1 MALKI
6 KRALLSV
13 SNKIGIVK
21 FAQTLQ
27 NFGVEII
34 STGGTYSQLS
44 QSNINVHK
52 VEDLTGFPE
61 MMGGR
66 LKTLHPFVHG
76 AILAD
81 RSNESHMNDAEKAG
95 MQLIDMV
102 VVNLYPFRETVS
114 KPGVSMEEA
123 IENIDIGGPAMIR
136 SAAKNHKNVAVVVDP
151 EDYEKIA
158 EELLKKKG
166 LLEDSTLFCL
176 SVKAFQHT
184 CEYDSIIFNYF
195 INKYNDSKG
204 TKYKDSN
211 IYLRPY
217 LKIDCTK
224 SEKESME
231 KTAINEFMD
240 SFGGFNEDLNLQF
253 KKIQD
258 LRYGENP
265 HQKAAYYKFSDS
277 GPECF
282 ANSAQLQGKELSFN
296 NILDG
301 NAAFSIVKEFSLP
314 CVAVIKHNN
323 PCGVGIGDTI
333 GKAYKNAY
341 QCDPLSA
348 YGGVIASNMK
358 WTEDASKFL
367 FDKFVEVLIAP
378 DFEEE
383 ALKILGEKKNM
394 RILKINFNLQSHLDK
409 LRSGEYSSIYMDM
422 KSVDGGLLV
431 QELDEGMA
439 GGEGFE
445 FVTDQ
450 KPAQDQIDDLLF
462 AWQIAK
468 NVKSNA
474 IVLALQKKTVGIGA
488 GQMSRVDAVKIAI
501 EKAGERSKGAVLASD
516 AFFPFEDAVEL
527 AVKSGVRA
535 FIQPGG
541 SVRDKQVIDFCNKNK
556 IAMIFTGKR
565 HFKH

>member
-44 QSNINVHK
+44 QSNINVRK

-81 RSNESHMNDAEKAG
+81 RSNQSHMNDAEKAG

-158 EELLKKKG
+158 DELLRKKG
-166 LLEDSTLFCL
+166 LLDDSTLFCL

-195 INKYNDSKG
+195 INKYNDSKD

-217 LKIDCTK
+217 LKVDCTK
-224 SEKESME
+224 SENEFIE
-231 KTAINEFMD
+231 KTAFNEFRD
-240 SFGGFNEDLNLQF
+240 SSGGFNEDLNLQF

-277 GPECF
+277 GPDCF
-282 ANSAQLQGKELSFN
+282 ANSTQLQGKELSFN

-301 NAAFSIVKEFSLP
+301 NAAFSIVKEFSSP
-314 CVAVIKHNN
+314 CVAIIKHNN
-323 PCGVGIGDTI
+323 PCGVGIGNTT
-333 GKAYKNAY
+333 GEAYRNAHWG
-341 QCDPLSA
+341 DPLSA
-348 YGGVIASNMK
+348 FGGVIASNMK
-358 WTEDASKFL
+358 WTVDASKFL
-367 FDKFVEVLIAP
+367 FDKFIEVLIAP

-383 ALKILGEKKNM
+383 ALKILQEKQNM
-394 RILKINFNLQSHLDK
+394 RILKINFDLQSHLDK
-409 LRSGEYSSIYMDM
+409 LRSKEYSSRYMDL

-431 QELDEGMA
+431 QAA
-439 GGEGFE
+439 G
-445 FVTDQ
+445 
-450 KPAQDQIDDLLF
+450 
-462 AWQIAK
+462 
-468 NVKSNA
+468 
-474 IVLALQKKTVGIGA
+474 
-488 GQMSRVDAVKIAI
+488 
-501 EKAGERSKGAVLASD
+501 
-516 AFFPFEDAVEL
+516 
-527 AVKSGVRA
+527 
-535 FIQPGG
+535 
-541 SVRDKQVIDFCNKNK
+541 
-556 IAMIFTGKR
+556 
-565 HFKH
+565 

>member
-21 FAQTLQ
+21 FAQILQ
-27 NFGVEII
+27 DFGVEII
-34 STGGTYSQLS
+34 STGGTYNQLS
-44 QSNINVHK
+44 QSNINVRK

-81 RSNESHMNDAEKAG
+81 RSSQSHMNDAEKAG

-123 IENIDIGGPAMIR
+123 IESIDIGGPAMIR

-158 EELLKKKG
+158 DELLRNNG
-166 LLEDSTLFCL
+166 LLDDGTLFCL
-176 SVKAFQHT
+176 SVKAFAHT

-195 INKYNDSKG
+195 INKYNDSKDI
-204 TKYKDSN
+204 KYKDSN

-217 LKIDCTK
+217 LKVDCAK
-224 SEKESME
+224 SENEFIK
-231 KTAINEFMD
+231 KTAFNEFKD
-240 SFGGFNEDLNLQF
+240 NSGDFNEDLNLCF

-277 GPECF
+277 GPGCF
-282 ANSAQLQGKELSFN
+282 ANSTQLQGKELSFN

-301 NAAFSIVKEFSLP
+301 NAAFSIVKEFSSP
-314 CVAVIKHNN
+314 CVAIIKHNN
-323 PCGVGIGDTI
+323 PCGVGIGNTI
-333 GKAYKNAY
+333 GEAYQNAY
-341 QCDPLSA
+341 WCDPLSA
-348 YGGVIASNMK
+348 FGSVVASNMK
-358 WTEDASKFL
+358 WTVDASKFL
-367 FDKFVEVLIAP
+367 FDKYVEVLVAP

-383 ALKILGEKKNM
+383 ALKILQEKQNM
-394 RILKINFNLQSHLDK
+394 RILKINFDLQWHLDK
-409 LRSGEYSSIYMDM
+409 LRSKEYLSRYMDI

-431 QELDEGMA
+431 QELDEGRE
-439 GGEGFE
+439 GGEGLE

-450 KPAQDQIDDLLF
+450 KPAQDQLEDLLF
-462 AWQIAK
+462 AWQVVK

-474 IVLALQKKTVGIGA
+474 IVLVLQKKTVGIGA
-488 GQMSRVDAVKIAI
+488 GQMSRVDAVKIAL
-501 EKAGERSKGAVLASD
+501 EKAGEKSKGAVLASD

-527 AVKSGVRA
+527 AVKSGVTA

-541 SVRDKQVIDFCNKNK
+541 SVKDNQVIDFCNKNK

>member
-1 MALKI
+1 VAIKI

-44 QSNINVHK
+44 QSNINVRK

-81 RSNESHMNDAEKAG
+81 RSSQSHMNDVEKAG

-102 VVNLYPFRETVS
+102 VVNLYPFKETVS

-123 IENIDIGGPAMIR
+123 IENIDIGGPTMIR

-158 EELLKKKG
+158 DELLRNNG
-166 LLEDSTLFCL
+166 FLDDSILFCL

-195 INKYNDSKG
+195 INKYNDSKD

-217 LKIDCTK
+217 LKVDCTK
-224 SEKESME
+224 SENEFIE
-231 KTAINEFMD
+231 KTAFNEFRD
-240 SFGGFNEDLNLQF
+240 NSGDFNEDLNLQL

-301 NAAFSIVKEFSLP
+301 NAAFSIVKEFSSP
-314 CVAVIKHNN
+314 CVAIIKHNN
-323 PCGVGIGDTI
+323 PCGVGIGNTT
-333 GKAYKNAY
+333 GEAY
-341 QCDPLSA
+341 QNAHWGDPLSA
-348 YGGVIASNMK
+348 FGGVIASNMK
-358 WTEDASKFL
+358 WTADASKFL
-367 FDKFVEVLIAP
+367 FDKFIEVLVAP

-383 ALKILGEKKNM
+383 ALKILQEKQNM
-394 RILKINFNLQSHLDK
+394 RILKINFDLQSHLDK
-409 LRSGEYSSIYMDM
+409 LRSKEYLSRYMDL

-431 QELDEGMA
+431 QELDEGMED
-439 GGEGFE
+439 GEGFK

-450 KPAQDQIDDLLF
+450 KPTQNQLEDLLF
-462 AWQIAK
+462 AWQVVK

-474 IVLALQKKTVGIGA
+474 IVLVLQKKTVGIGA
-488 GQMSRVDAVKIAI
+488 GQMSRVDAVKIAT
-501 EKAGERSKGAVLASD
+501 EKAGEKSKGAVLASD
-516 AFFPFEDAVEL
+516 AYFPFEDAVEL
-527 AVKSGVRA
+527 AVKRGVRA

-541 SVRDKQVIDFCNKNK
+541 SVKDKQVIDFCNKNK

>member
-13 SNKIGIVK
+13 SNKIGIIK
-21 FAQTLQ
+21 FAQVLQ
-27 NFGVEII
+27 GFGVEII

-44 QSNINVHK
+44 QSGIKVRK

-66 LKTLHPFVHG
+66 LKTLHPFIHG

-81 RSNESHMNDAEKAG
+81 RSNKSHMSDAQKAG

-114 KPGVSMEEA
+114 KPGVTMEEA

-158 EELLKKKG
+158 DELLRKKG
-166 LLEDSTLFCL
+166 LLDDSTLFCL

-184 CEYDSIIFNYF
+184 CEYDSVIFNYF
-195 INKYNDSKG
+195 ISKYNDSKD

-217 LKIDCTK
+217 LKVD
-224 SEKESME
+224 
-231 KTAINEFMD
+231 KTAFNKFRD
-240 SFGGFNEDLNLQF
+240 NSGDFNEDLNLQL

-301 NAAFSIVKEFSLP
+301 NAAFSIEKEFSSP
-314 CVAVIKHNN
+314 CVAIIKHNN
-323 PCGVGIGDTI
+323 PCGVGIGNTT
-333 GKAYKNAY
+333 GEAY
-341 QCDPLSA
+341 QNAHWSDPLSA
-348 YGGVIASNMK
+348 FGGVIASNMK
-358 WTEDASKFL
+358 WTADASKFL
-367 FDKFVEVLIAP
+367 FDSFIVFLVAP

-383 ALKILGEKKNM
+383 ALKILQEKQNM
-394 RILKINFNLQSHLDK
+394 RILKINFDLQSHLDK
-409 LRSGEYSSIYMDM
+409 LRSKEYSSKYMDI

-431 QELDEGMA
+431 QELDDDME
-439 GGEGFE
+439 GGEG
-445 FVTDQ
+445 
-450 KPAQDQIDDLLF
+450 
-462 AWQIAK
+462 
-468 NVKSNA
+468 
-474 IVLALQKKTVGIGA
+474 
-488 GQMSRVDAVKIAI
+488 
-501 EKAGERSKGAVLASD
+501 
-516 AFFPFEDAVEL
+516 
-527 AVKSGVRA
+527 
-535 FIQPGG
+535 
-541 SVRDKQVIDFCNKNK
+541 
-556 IAMIFTGKR
+556 
-565 HFKH
+565 

>member
-44 QSNINVHK
+44 QSNINVRK

-61 MMGGR
+61 MMNGR
-66 LKTLHPFVHG
+66 LKTLHPLIHG

-114 KPGVSMEEA
+114 KPGVTMEEA

-158 EELLKKKG
+158 DELLRKKG
-166 LLEDSTLFCL
+166 LLDDSTLSCL

-184 CEYDSIIFNYF
+184 CEYDSIVFNYF
-195 INKYNDSKG
+195 INKYNDSKD
-204 TKYKDSN
+204 TKYKGSN

-224 SEKESME
+224 SE
-231 KTAINEFMD
+231 NEFRD
-240 SFGGFNEDLNLQF
+240 NSGGFNEDLNLQLA
-253 KKIQD
+253 KIQD

-277 GPECF
+277 GPDCF
-282 ANSAQLQGKELSFN
+282 ANSTQLQGKELSFN

-301 NAAFSIVKEFSLP
+301 NAAFSIVKEFSSP
-314 CVAVIKHNN
+314 CVAIIKHNN
-323 PCGVGIGDTI
+323 PCGVGIGNTT
-333 GKAYKNAY
+333 GEAY
-341 QCDPLSA
+341 QNAHWGDPLSA
-348 YGGVIASNMK
+348 FGGVIASNMK
-358 WTEDASKFL
+358 WTVDASKFL
-367 FDKFVEVLIAP
+367 FDKFIEVLIAP

-383 ALKILGEKKNM
+383 ALKILQEKQNM
-394 RILKINFNLQSHLDK
+394 RILKINFDLQSHLDK
-409 LRSGEYSSIYMDM
+409 LRSKEYCPRYMDM

-431 QELDEGMA
+431 QELDEGME

-450 KPAQDQIDDLLF
+450 KPTQDQLEDLLF

-488 GQMSRVDAVKIAI
+488 GQMSMVDAVKIAI
-501 EKAGERSKGAVLASD
+501 EKAGEKSKGAVLASD

>member
-6 KRALLSV
+6 KRALISV

-27 NFGVEII
+27 SFGVEII

-44 QSNINVHK
+44 QANINVRK

-61 MMGGR
+61 MMNGR

-81 RSNESHMNDAEKAG
+81 RSNESHMNDAKKAG

-102 VVNLYPFRETVS
+102 VVNLYPFKETVS
-114 KPGVSMEEA
+114 KPGVTMEEA
-123 IENIDIGGPAMIR
+123 IENIDIGGPTMIR

-158 EELLKKKG
+158 DELLKKNG
-166 LLEDSTLFCL
+166 TLDESTLFCL

-184 CEYDSIIFNYF
+184 CEYDSVIFNYF
-195 INKYNDSKG
+195 INKYNDFKD
-204 TKYKDSN
+204 TKYKDTN

-217 LKIDCTK
+217 LKIDCSK
-224 SEKESME
+224 SENEVIE
-231 KTAINEFMD
+231 KAVSNEFRNSSGD
-240 SFGGFNEDLNLQF
+240 FKKDLNLQF
-253 KKIQD
+253 RKIQE

-277 GPECF
+277 GPDCF
-282 ANSAQLQGKELSFN
+282 ATSVQLQGKELSFN

-301 NAAFSIVKEFSLP
+301 NAAFSIVKEFSSP
-314 CVAVIKHNN
+314 CVAIIKHNN
-323 PCGVGIGDTI
+323 PCGVGIGNTI
-333 GKAYKNAY
+333 NEAY
-341 QCDPLSA
+341 QNAHWSDPLSA
-348 YGGVIASNMK
+348 FGGVIASNMK
-358 WTEDASKFL
+358 WTADASNFL
-367 FDKFVEVLIAP
+367 FDKFVEILIAP

-383 ALKILGEKKNM
+383 ALQILQKKQNI
-394 RILKINFNLQSHLDK
+394 RVLKINFDLQSHLNK
-409 LRSGEYSSIYMDM
+409 LRSKEYASRYMDI

-431 QELDEGMA
+431 QELDEGIE

-445 FVTDQ
+445 VVTDQ
-450 KPAQDQIDDLLF
+450 KSTQDQVGDLLF
-462 AWQIAK
+462 AWQIVK

-488 GQMSRVDAVKIAI
+488 GQMSRVDAVKIAL
-501 EKAGERSKGAVLASD
+501 EKAGEKSKGAVLASD
-516 AFFPFEDAVEL
+516 AYFPFEDAVEL
-527 AVKSGVRA
+527 AVKSGVKA

-541 SVRDKQVIDFCNKNK
+541 SVNDKKVIDFCNKNK
-556 IAMIFTGKR
+556 IAMVFTGKR

>member
-44 QSNINVHK
+44 QSNLNVRK

-123 IENIDIGGPAMIR
+123 IENIDIGGPTMIR

-158 EELLKKKG
+158 DELLRKKG
-166 LLEDSTLFCL
+166 LLDDSTLFCL

-184 CEYDSIIFNYF
+184 CEYDSVIFNYF
-195 INKYNDSKG
+195 INKYNDSKD

-224 SEKESME
+224 SENEFIE
-231 KTAINEFMD
+231 KTAFNEFRD
-240 SFGGFNEDLNLQF
+240 SSGGLSEDLNLQF

-265 HQKAAYYKFSDS
+265 QQKAAYYKFSDS
-277 GPECF
+277 GPGCF
-282 ANSAQLQGKELSFN
+282 ANSIQLQGKELSFN
-296 NILDG
+296 NISDA

-314 CVAVIKHNN
+314 CVAIIKHNN
-323 PCGVGIGDTI
+323 PCGVGIGNTT
-333 GKAYKNAY
+333 GEAYRNAHW
-341 QCDPLSA
+341 CDPLSA
-348 YGGVIASNMK
+348 FGGVIAGNMK
-358 WTEDASKFL
+358 WTADASKFL
-367 FDKFVEVLIAP
+367 FDKFIEVLIAP

-383 ALKILGEKKNM
+383 ALKILQEKQNM
-394 RILKINFNLQSHLDK
+394 RILKINFDLKSHLDE
-409 LRSGEYSSIYMDM
+409 LRSKEYSSRYMDL

-431 QELDEGMA
+431 QELDEGME
-439 GGEGFE
+439 GGEGLE

-450 KPAQDQIDDLLF
+450 KPAQDQLEDLLF
-462 AWQIAK
+462 AWQVVK

-488 GQMSRVDAVKIAI
+488 GQMSRVDAVRIAL
-501 EKAGERSKGAVLASD
+501 EKAGEKSRGAVLASD

-527 AVKSGVRA
+527 AVKSGVTA

-541 SVRDKQVIDFCNKNK
+541 SLKDKQVIDFCNKNK
-556 IAMIFTGKR
+556 IVMVFTGKR

>member
-6 KRALLSV
+6 KRALFSV

-27 NFGVEII
+27 NFGVKII

-44 QSNINVHK
+44 QSGINVRK

-61 MMGGR
+61 MMNGR

-81 RSNESHMNDAEKAG
+81 RSNKSHMNDVEKAG

-102 VVNLYPFRETVS
+102 VVNLYPFRETIS
-114 KPGVSMEEA
+114 KPGVTMEEA

-158 EELLKKKG
+158 DELLKNNG
-166 LLEDSTLFCL
+166 MLNDSTLFCL
-176 SVKAFQHT
+176 SVKAFQLT
-184 CEYDSIIFNYF
+184 CEYDSVIFNYF
-195 INKYNDSKG
+195 IDKYNASKD
-204 TKYKDSN
+204 TKYKDCN

-217 LKIDCTK
+217 LKVDCTK
-224 SEKESME
+224 SENEFIE
-231 KTAINEFMD
+231 KTEFNEFKNISGD
-240 SFGGFNEDLNLQF
+240 FNEELNLRF

-277 GPECF
+277 GPDCF
-282 ANSAQLQGKELSFN
+282 AGSTQLHGKELSFN
-296 NILDG
+296 NILDA
-301 NAAFSIVKEFSLP
+301 NAAFSIVKEFSTP
-314 CVAVIKHNN
+314 CVAIIKHNN
-323 PCGVGIGDTI
+323 PCGVGMGGTI
-333 GKAYKNAY
+333 SEAY
-341 QCDPLSA
+341 QNAHWGDPLSA
-348 YGGVIASNMK
+348 FGGVIGSNMK
-358 WTEDASKFL
+358 WTADASKFL
-367 FDKFVEVLIAP
+367 FDKFIEVLIAP

-383 ALKILGEKKNM
+383 ALKILKEKQNL
-394 RILKINFNLQSHLDK
+394 RILKINFDLRSHLDK
-409 LRSGEYSSIYMDM
+409 LRSKEYSSIYMDL

-431 QELDEGMA
+431 QELDEGVES
-439 GGEGFE
+439 GEDFK

-450 KPAQDQIDDLLF
+450 KPGESQLEDLLF
-462 AWQIAK
+462 AWQVVK

-488 GQMSRVDAVKIAI
+488 GQTSRVDAVKMAL
-501 EKAGERSKGAVLASD
+501 EKAGEKSRGAVLASD

-541 SVRDKQVIDFCNKNK
+541 SIKDKQVIDFCNKNK